1 MPRPAPSCR
10 LLAAVA
16 VALALPALLYAS
28 ETPSPPV
35 DPDPVATFV
44 RKAMAEQ
51 HLPGLALLVARHG
64 RVERAE
70 GFGFANL
77 EHQVPVTA
85 QTVFQ
90 SGSIGKQFTATAV
103 MMLVEA
109 GKLRL
114 DDSIAKY
121 LPEAPESWRAVTI
134 EELLSHTA
142 GFGDYGDDFDLRRDY
157 TEDELVR
164 RIAARPLLFPPGTGW
179 KYSNFGYVTLGVLVH
194 RVAGQFYGDFLAERV
209 FRPLGMSS
217 TRVMSEADLVP
228 HRAAGY
234 VWTKEGWKNQEW
246 VSPTLNTTADGALY
260 FDVLDLARWDAA
272 LYGERLLPRSRLERM
287 WTVTKLR
294 DGSPNSGRYGFGW
307 FRDERDGHLVVE
319 HEGEWQGF
327 TAHIARYL
335 EDRLTIAVL
344 TNLGGADPKS
354 IAAGVAK
361 ILLAAP

>member
-209 FRPLGMSS
+209 S
-217 TRVMSEADLVP
+217 
-228 HRAAGY
+228 
-234 VWTKEGWKNQEW
+234 
-246 VSPTLNTTADGALY
+246 
-260 FDVLDLARWDAA
+260 ARSA
-272 LYGERLLPRSRLERM
+272 
-287 WTVTKLR
+287 
-294 DGSPNSGRYGFGW
+294 
-307 FRDERDGHLVVE
+307 
-319 HEGEWQGF
+319 
-327 TAHIARYL
+327 
-335 EDRLTIAVL
+335 
-344 TNLGGADPKS
+344 
-354 IAAGVAK
+354 
-361 ILLAAP
+361 

>member
-1 MPRPAPSCR
+1 
-10 LLAAVA
+10 
-16 VALALPALLYAS
+16 
-28 ETPSPPV
+28 
-35 DPDPVATFV
+35 
-44 RKAMAEQ
+44 
-51 HLPGLALLVARHG
+51 
-64 RVERAE
+64 
-70 GFGFANL
+70 
-77 EHQVPVTA
+77 
-85 QTVFQ
+85 
-90 SGSIGKQFTATAV
+90 
-103 MMLVEA
+103 
-109 GKLRL
+109 
-114 DDSIAKY
+114 
-121 LPEAPESWRAVTI
+121 
-134 EELLSHTA
+134 
-142 GFGDYGDDFDLRRDY
+142 
-157 TEDELVR
+157 
-164 RIAARPLLFPPGTGW
+164 
-179 KYSNFGYVTLGVLVH
+179 
-194 RVAGQFYGDFLAERV
+194 
-209 FRPLGMSS
+209 MSS

-344 TNLGGADPKS
+344 TNLGGADEVDRRRSGEDPPRGAVRPATAPSARGTGRSQQRTAPRRRQAARAGAARSDGRAGRRLRPAVKS
-354 IAAGVAK
+354 GGAASG
-361 ILLAAP
+361 